1 MAEIRERKGP
11 FEEAGVTIEQVQEWL
26 ANPCTIALRANVT
39 EMVSA
44 ARIGIHSRAVEGI
57 SLTNVQLGDAIRF
70 AVARYQAAEQLN
82 QILEG
87 ADAYASDK

>member
-1 MAEIRERKGP
+1 MAEIREPKGP
-11 FEEAGVTIEQVQEWL
+11 LETAGFTIEQVQEWL
-26 ANPCTIALRANVT
+26 ANPCTIALKARVAEAVK
-39 EMVSA
+39 A
-44 ARIGIHSRAVEGI
+44 AQVGIQSRAVEGI

-70 AVARYQAAEQLN
+70 AVARFQAAQQLN